1 MKDMG
6 IVQGSGT
13 QAVPLIVGV
22 DTVYVHTDI
31 EKIEGTDMD
40 GNPIENS
47 YKYHEIQYS
56 HREYIELL
64 GSENSEL
71 KTQIDSQKEQ
81 NLNTQ
86 MALVDMYETMI
97 GYTRGES

>member
-6 IVQGSGT
+6 IVQGSGA

-31 EKIEGTDMD
+31 EKIEGTDID

-86 MALVDMYETMI
+86 MALVDMYEMMI
-97 GYTRGES
+97 GYTGGES